1 MKETIA
7 KFVDH
12 LVEGEETILGSNTDS
27 LTVHEVLTLW
37 MGFFRAAHG

>member
-7 KFVDH
+7 KFVAH
-12 LVEGEETILGSNTDS
+12 LVEGEETVLRSNMDS